1 MSQARQEQEQEQEQ
15 ERPADAGDTAD
26 ADADADAERRQRPIP
41 FFMKNSSMELM
52 SGTARAASRVEGE
65 RAFWVIYLP
74 GCELWLEVPA
84 LVKAALE
91 ATSARRGEPVEGAR
105 RGRRSAPDVQSVARA
120 TPEETPETGSIRSDQ
135 IRSDQR
141 NGGVGRGGLKCQ

>member
-1 MSQARQEQEQEQEQ
+1 MSQARQEQEQEQ

-26 ADADADAERRQRPIP
+26 AEADADAERRQRPIP
-41 FFMKNSSMELM
+41 FFMKNGSMELM

-84 LVKAALE
+84 LVKAVLE
-91 ATSARRGEPVEGAR
+91 STSANSTWKVRGGDTQGQEVGS
-105 RGRRSAPDVQSVARA
+105 GR
-120 TPEETPETGSIRSDQ
+120 PETGSIRSDQ
-135 IRSDQR
+135 IRSEER
-141 NGGVGRGGLKCQ
+141 GSGEGGA